1 MKEFLLA
8 ARAILL
14 DMASMVVF
22 LVVVWLT
29 DNLTWSAA
37 IGMAFGVAQVGWQLV
52 RHRPIEAL
60 QWLSLVQ
67 ILAAGTATILTD
79 NATIMMLKPSVLSVI
94 LGVVM
99 LKRGWMNRYISPATA
114 HLVGDIATRFGFA
127 WAWLMFFTAALNIA
141 LALTLDTKTWS
152 VVMSSWGLGSNI
164 ALFLVQYAVMDWIA
178 RRRTAAAKTPLAG
191 NAV

>member
-29 DNLTWSAA
+29 DNLYWSAA
-37 IGMAFGVAQVGWQLV
+37 IGMAFGVAQVGWQLI
-52 RHRPIEAL
+52 RRRPIEAL

-114 HLVGDIATRFGFA
+114 HLVGDVATRFGFA

-164 ALFLVQYAVMDWIA
+164 ALFLLQYAVMDWIA

>member
-1 MKEFLLA
+1 VKEFLLA

-29 DNLTWSAA
+29 DNLYWSAA
-37 IGMAFGVAQVGWQLV
+37 IGMAFGVAQIGWQLI
-52 RHRPIEAL
+52 RRQPIEAL

-79 NATIMMLKPSVLSVI
+79 NAIVMMLKPSVLSVI
-94 LGVVM
+94 LGMVM
-99 LKRGWMNRYISPATA
+99 LKRGWMTRYISPATA
-114 HLVGDIATRFGFA
+114 ALVGDVATRFGFV
-127 WAWLMFFTAALNIA
+127 WAGLMFFTGALNIA

-152 VVMSSWGLGSNI
+152 VVMSFWGLGSNI

-178 RRRTAAAKTPLAG
+178 RRRTAATKTPLAG